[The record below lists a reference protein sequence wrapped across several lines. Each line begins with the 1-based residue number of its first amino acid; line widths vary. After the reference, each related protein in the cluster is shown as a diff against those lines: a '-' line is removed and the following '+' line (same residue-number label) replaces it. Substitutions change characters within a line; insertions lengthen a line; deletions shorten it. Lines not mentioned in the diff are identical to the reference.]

1 MLLELSDALAAMT
14 VVALRGPSSSA
25 GRSQPGQTWEPEEH
39 NLGFSTEDDVDPF
52 VFRGERMGHAL
63 GR

>member
-1 MLLELSDALAAMT
+1 
-14 VVALRGPSSSA
+14 V
-25 GRSQPGQTWEPEEH
+25 PEEH
-39 NLGFSTEDDVDPF
+39 NLAFVTENDQDPF